1 MEQFGLME
9 LWEIVLYLTQPHLST
24 ELYQVEIQQLEMQQQ
39 AMEQTQTEQEMV
51 QMEPILLLEKEF
63 KTPTLI
69 NRTFSNY
76 WKYLFD
82 ILYSDQFCK
91 IKIFLFNQK
100 SIQ

>member
-9 LWEIVLYLTQPHLST
+9 LWEIVLYLTQPHQAM
-24 ELYQVEIQQLEMQQQ
+24 ELYQVEIQQVEMQQQ
-39 AMEQTQTEQEMV
+39 VMELQPTEQEMV
-51 QMEPILLLEKEF
+51 QMEPILHLEKEV
-63 KTPTLI
+63 KSPTLI
-69 NRTFSNY
+69 NRTYSNY

-82 ILYSDQFCK
+82 ILYTDQFCK